1 MPKQQP
7 MSAKAKP
14 PIRKVYQLKVSLRGL
29 SPMIWRRLLV
39 SSTTTIAHL
48 HAILQV
54 AMGWEDVHLHRFRV
68 HGKDYGI
75 YREGGLCFADDPA
88 QVTLADLKL
97 RASERFI
104 YEYDMGDGWLHDL
117 ILEQVLPDDPR
128 KTYPVCTAGAGD
140 CPPEDCGG
148 PGGYQDLIDARSS
161 FTAYEE
167 AREDV
172 LLVAERILAWY
183 EGGPRPTV
191 DEPEFMDALDRMRDR
206 LDAAPSAFDHRAV
219 NRVLRHMHKET
230 P

>member
-1 MPKQQP
+1 MPKKQ
-7 MSAKAKP
+7 SIGAEAKP
-14 PIRKVYQLKVSLRGL
+14 PILSVYQLKVSLRGI

-48 HAILQV
+48 HGILQV

-75 YREGGLCFADDPA
+75 YREGGIGFVDDPS

-97 RASERFI
+97 RAHERFV
-104 YEYDMGDGWLHDL
+104 YEYDFGDSWLHDIL
-117 ILEQVLPDDPR
+117 LEQVLPADPR

-148 PGGYQDLIDARSS
+148 PEGYHDLVESRSS
-161 FTAYEE
+161 FAAYEE
-167 AREDV
+167 AYEDV
-172 LLVAERILAWY
+172 LLVAERILVFH

-206 LDAAPSAFDHRAV
+206 LDAAPIAFDRRAV
-219 NRVLRHMHKET
+219 NTALHHISKEI

>member
-7 MSAKAKP
+7 MSAEAKP
-14 PIRKVYQLKVSLRGL
+14 PIRKVYQLKVSLRGI

-97 RASERFI
+97 RAGERFI
-104 YEYDMGDGWLHDL
+104 YEYDMGDGWLHD
-117 ILEQVLPDDPR
+117 IVLEQVLPDDPR

-161 FTAYEE
+161 FAAYEE
-167 AREDV
+167 AREDL
-172 LLVAERILAWY
+172 LLVAERILVWY

-191 DEPEFMDALDRMRDR
+191 DDLEFMDALDRMRDR
-206 LDAAPSAFDHRAV
+206 LDAAPNAFDRRAITTA
-219 NRVLRHMHKET
+219 LHQMSKET